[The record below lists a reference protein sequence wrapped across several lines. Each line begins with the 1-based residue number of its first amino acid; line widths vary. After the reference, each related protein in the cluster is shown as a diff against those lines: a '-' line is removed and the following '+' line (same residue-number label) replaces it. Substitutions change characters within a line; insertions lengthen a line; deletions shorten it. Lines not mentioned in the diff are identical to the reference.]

1 MLGDGCVNYPPL
13 MRLLTEQAYHG
24 WLVVE
29 TEQDPAVAHPLT
41 YARLGDNNLNRL
53 ARDAGER
60 CLVLVAGHAF
70 ISTPTARFDDIGERM
85 SPFERI
91 KPGRF
96 MLRRRKRSRFWR

>member
-1 MLGDGCVNYPPL
+1 MPGDGCVNYPPL

-53 ARDAGER
+53 ARDAGVTCHICCHAAGCRMLKGVRSPSHRNVQAGNMLPLR
-60 CLVLVAGHAF
+60 CMNW
-70 ISTPTARFDDIGERM
+70 IRDS
-85 SPFERI
+85 S
-91 KPGRF
+91 
-96 MLRRRKRSRFWR
+96 